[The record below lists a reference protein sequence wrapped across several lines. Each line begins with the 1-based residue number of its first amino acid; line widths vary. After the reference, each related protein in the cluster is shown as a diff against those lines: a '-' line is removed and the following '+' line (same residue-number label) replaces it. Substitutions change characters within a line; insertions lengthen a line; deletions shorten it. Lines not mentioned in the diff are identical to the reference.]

1 LSPLLPILASD
12 EKASIGG
19 EEGWPGVFPGDGD
32 GAVEG
37 GEDEL
42 SDGFGDEEEM
52 DVAAIRRGHGRSK
65 DGRRGGGE
73 RRSKDIF
80 KDLDRER
87 EVGHVRQRWDG
98 SGSGRWSRLERIGR
112 MDQTVDVEEMAI
124 RLASRGTISCASDSF
139 LPITVLAILV
149 ILLSDAFPIIRLDS

>member
-1 LSPLLPILASD
+1 M
-12 EKASIGG
+12 GG

-37 GEDEL
+37 GEDKL

-52 DVAAIRRGHGRSK
+52 DVAAIRRGHGRST

-73 RRSKDIF
+73 RRSKDTF
-80 KDLDRER
+80 KDLDRAW
-87 EVGHVRQRWDG
+87 EVEHVRQRWDG
-98 SGSGRWSRLERIGR
+98 SGSGRWSRLERIGK

-124 RLASRGTISCASDSF
+124 RLEFDPASLSRNDLVRFGFVFAFYCSRYPRD
-139 LPITVLAILV
+139 LAV
-149 ILLSDAFPIIRLDS
+149 